1 MPSFKTTDDLFENV
15 PVAQIETTLRQTRAR
30 AEAKKEELR
39 QLVESR
45 YKVFYFVW
53 VHFKTELAR

>member
-15 PVAQIETTLRQTRAR
+15 PVAQIETTLRKTRTKA
-30 AEAKKEELR
+30 AAKKEELR

-45 YKVFYFVW
+45 YKVR
-53 VHFKTELAR
+53 TNEQSTNMC